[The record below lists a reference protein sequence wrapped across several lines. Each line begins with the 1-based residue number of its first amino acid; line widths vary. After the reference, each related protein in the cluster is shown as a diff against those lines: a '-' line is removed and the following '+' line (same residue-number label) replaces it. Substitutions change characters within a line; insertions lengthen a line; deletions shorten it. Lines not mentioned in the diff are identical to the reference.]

1 MVNANKKRDMKRQ
14 PAIRG
19 AIFGFF
25 VLFSLVAL
33 TACGALPKAS
43 APAARPAAAPKL
55 AAPKIEDAA
64 LTAPADSGENRPPA
78 ERPVAAPKAFPAD
91 SPADPDRMSQ
101 DEDGLTAM
109 DMVMLAE
116 ISEKLDIPL
125 DGSEN
130 LELLAAI
137 ESWMGTPYRY
147 GGCTR
152 FGVDCSCLV
161 KSLYEEVFDMDLVRT
176 SRDMFDT
183 LPPVAPEEI
192 REGDILIFRARRGRR
207 IGHVGLYL
215 KDGKFVHASRRHGVA
230 IAEMENAYFRKRFV
244 AARRVIPS
252 KAMELFR
259 MLSSR

>member
-1 MVNANKKRDMKRQ
+1 MVNANDKRDMKLQ
-14 PAIRG
+14 PAFRR
-19 AIFGFF
+19 APFGFF
-25 VLFSLVAL
+25 ALFSLLAL
-33 TACGALPKAS
+33 TACGSLPQFSGPAVCPP
-43 APAARPAAAPKL
+43 APPKT
-55 AAPKIEDAA
+55 AEAA
-64 LTAPADSGENRPPA
+64 LTAPADSRQTCPPA
-78 ERPVAAPKAFPAD
+78 ERPVAAPKTFPAD

-116 ISEKLDIPL
+116 ISEKLDIDL

-161 KSLYEEVFDMDLVRT
+161 KNLYEEVFDMDLVRT

-183 LPPVAPEEI
+183 LPHVAPEEI

-207 IGHVGLYL
+207 VGHVGLYL
-215 KDGKFVHASRRHGVA
+215 KDGKFVHASRRHGVT
-230 IAEMENAYFRKRFV
+230 IGEMENAYFRKRFV

-252 KAMELFR
+252 KAMEVLR
-259 MLSSR
+259 MLSSRAD